1 MTYKFNVTGAASVLA
16 LALCSETAEES
27 VTFGFDPL
35 GHNGSFGSP
44 YEPAPAL
51 APGANVHVSVERTF
65 SGVGAHRYHCTIHQR
80 MFGGAAQ

>member
-1 MTYKFNVTGAASVLA
+1 MTDDFNVTGSAAVLA
-16 LALCSETAEES
+16 IAACRRTGSEN

-35 GHNGSFGSP
+35 GHEGPFDSP
-44 YEPAPAL
+44 YAAAPAL
-51 APGANVHVSVERTF
+51 APGANLHVSVQRTF